1 MKPQD
6 NSTSFAFPRGDAE
19 GNRNKLL
26 VTAAWQSLPK
36 PYRSGDIW
44 LGRDADGTPIGV
56 NDDRHIATGAS
67 NRGGKGSGFIIPN
80 LCLWPGSTVVIDPKG
95 ENASVTAKHR
105 AKIRGHKVV
114 AIDPYNEAKLPDGFE
129 GALNPLDFIDITQD
143 DAIDIAGMI
152 ADALIVRSN
161 DKDAHWD
168 ESARDLLT
176 GLILHVCETE
186 PPETRNLGRV
196 RQLLMKGDPDF
207 AEVLAIVEE
216 EEQDDG

>member
-1 MKPQD
+1 MKPQG
-6 NSTSFAFPRGDAE
+6 NPKPFAFPRGSTD
-19 GNRNKLL
+19 GNRNKSL
-26 VTAAWQSLPK
+26 VTAAWQSFPK
-36 PYRSGDIW
+36 PYGKGDIW

-67 NRGGKGSGFIIPN
+67 NRGGKGSGLIIPN

-95 ENASVTAKHR
+95 ENANNTAKHR
-105 AKIRGHKVV
+105 AKMRGHKVV
-114 AIDPYNEAKLPDGFE
+114 AIDPYNEAKLSEDLLGSI
-129 GALNPLDFIDITQD
+129 NPLDFIDITQD

-186 PPETRNLGRV
+186 PPETRNLEAVHHNEDERC
-196 RQLLMKGDPDF
+196 D
-207 AEVLAIVEE
+207 
-216 EEQDDG
+216 